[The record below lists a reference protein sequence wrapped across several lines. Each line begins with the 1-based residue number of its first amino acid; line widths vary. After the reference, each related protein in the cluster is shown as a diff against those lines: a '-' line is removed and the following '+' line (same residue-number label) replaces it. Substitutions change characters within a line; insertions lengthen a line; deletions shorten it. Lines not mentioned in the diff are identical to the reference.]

1 MHVNHSADSPGSS
14 TSGEHD
20 LEELFNEQETQL
32 LIESLS
38 QLRMTKQQALS
49 LLQAEGVRPGGRE
62 FEPHDFGI
70 PLIDSLLK
78 RLGAEPFEEQTET
91 EER

>member
-1 MHVNHSADSPGSS
+1 MHVNHSAHSTGSPPC
-14 TSGEHD
+14 EHD
-20 LEELFNEQETQL
+20 LEEMFDEQEAQL
-32 LIESLS
+32 LIEALS
-38 QLRMTKQQALS
+38 QLRVTKQQALS

-70 PLIDSLLK
+70 PLIDGLLT
-78 RLGAEPFEEQTET
+78 RLGAEPFEGPTEM